1 LLDAVTTAPHALSRV
16 TVQAPGG
23 YGKSVLLRELS
34 RIYRRAGVPVVDG
47 WQEVSPQNGPFVLFL
62 DDAHKVGTE
71 RLREL
76 RALVEARRPG
86 VVLAYRPWPRPA
98 ALAEL
103 LEPLRLDGQ
112 TLVLSPFT
120 LEQTAEHLGVE
131 PGSAAARYV
140 YAQTG
145 GVPRLVDRL
154 APVAERPDGGLTP
167 QALAPFRTDLDDL
180 DADLR
185 ALLLAAA
192 TGVELATDLLGALL
206 DRPPDAVDELLEAAR
221 ATGLVAPDG
230 RLVPV
235 ARRTV
240 ASLSP
245 AAHRT
250 AVWQRLAELQ
260 LARGGPVLPLV
271 RALREAGVGGGGLA
285 TTFEA
290 AAEEALVDEPAL
302 AAELFAVAASA
313 GRPTD
318 ARRALAAAL
327 SGDLDLG
334 LRLAD
339 RLVAAEGSPDRAV
352 GAAVA
357 GSALAHR
364 GQLARSAELYRWS
377 GTTSSVSFAAIGFIG
392 TGQLDRADDLVSPD
406 GPPTLLTGAAALM
419 ASGIRESLAGSP
431 APALSTL
438 VQAADLLEPAGRAVL
453 LPDSPAALAAIVA
466 IHCGELETGES
477 VLDRAVRAEVGAT
490 LMSRRHRLLQ
500 AWLHMVRGRTAAAAE
515 LRSAVRAAWPEE
527 RGEEAGRAGRPGSG
541 GSGADAGTHGAGTPG
556 AGAHGAGSLEPR
568 DLLFAAAL
576 EAGIA
581 RRDSDLAALHRAW
594 SRARE
599 AVVRHPVD
607 LYSLLPLGELAIAAA
622 RLGEYPRI
630 ATHLAEAWRLLD
642 RLGRPPLWTAPLHWA
657 GVHAAIIAEK
667 PTSADEHAA
676 ALVATAQH
684 SRYGSVLAAAAES
697 WLETLRGVVDP
708 AKVEAAARGLHGA
721 GLWWDGARLAGQAA
735 IRTSDRKAMTAL
747 LDCARLLQGSARGGG
762 SPSAVRPGVAQVT
775 EAFTV
780 PGQSLL
786 SEREKEVADLVLD
799 GLTYRQI
806 GDRLFISAKTV
817 EHHMARMRQRLGCA
831 NRGDLLAKLR
841 AMADR
846 PGAAARQAPWPRR
859 PAD

>member
-1 LLDAVTTAPHALSRV
+1 LSSRIVLAPRLVLDEQTAALLDAATAAPHAPLRV
-16 TVQAPGG
+16 AIQAPGG
-23 YGKSVLLRELS
+23 YGKSLLLRELA
-34 RIYRRAGVPVVDG
+34 RIYRRVEVPVADA
-47 WQEVSPQNGPFVLFL
+47 WQDESLPDDPFVLFL
-62 DDAHKVGTE
+62 DDAHRLGNE

-86 VVLAYRPWPRPA
+86 LVLAYRPWPRPA
-98 ALAEL
+98 ALVEMLEL
-103 LEPLRLDGQ
+103 LRLDGPP
-112 TLVLSPFT
+112 LVLSPFT
-120 LEQTAEHLGVE
+120 VEQTAKHLGIE
-131 PGSAAARYV
+131 AATAAAKYV

-154 APVAERPDGGLTP
+154 APVAERPDGGVPP
-167 QALAPFRTDLDDL
+167 QVLVQFRADLDDL

-185 ALLLAAA
+185 ALLLAAV
-192 TGVELATDLLGALL
+192 TGVELPTDLLGALL
-206 DRPPDAVDELLEAAR
+206 DRAPEAVDDLLEEAR

-235 ARRTV
+235 ARRAV

-250 AVWQRLAELQ
+250 TVWQRLAELQ
-260 LARGGPVLPLV
+260 VARGGAVLPLV
-271 RALREAGVGGGGLA
+271 RALRDAGVSGGA
-285 TTFEA
+285 FAAMFEA

-327 SGDLDLG
+327 SGDLDSG

-352 GAAVA
+352 GAAVS

-364 GQLARSAELYRWS
+364 GQLGRSAELYRWS

-392 TGQLDRADDLVSPD
+392 TGQLGRADDLVPPD

-419 ASGIRESLAGSP
+419 ASGIRESLTGS
-431 APALSTL
+431 ATAALSTL
-438 VQAADLLEPAGRAVL
+438 VQAAALLEPAGRAVL
-453 LPDSPAALAAIVA
+453 LPDSPAALAALVA
-466 IHCGELETGES
+466 LHCGELDTGEA
-477 VLDRAVRAEVGAT
+477 VLDRAIAADVGAA

-500 AWLHMVRGRTAAAAE
+500 GWMQMVRGRTAVAAEHLAAA
-515 LRSAVRAAWPEE
+515 AAGP
-527 RGEEAGRAGRPGSG
+527 RP
-541 GSGADAGTHGAGTPG
+541 
-556 AGAHGAGSLEPR
+556 LEPR
-568 DLLFAAAL
+568 DLLFATAL
-576 EAGIA
+576 EVGIA
-581 RRDSDLAALHRAW
+581 RRNSDLAALHRAW
-594 SRARE
+594 AQARE
-599 AVVRHPVD
+599 AVMRHPVD
-607 LYSLLPLGELAIAAA
+607 LYSLLPLGELAVAAA
-622 RLGEYPRI
+622 RLGEQARI
-630 ATHLAEAWRLLD
+630 AIHLAEGWRLLD
-642 RLGRPPLWTAPLHWA
+642 RIGRPPLWTAPLHWC
-657 GVHAAIIAEK
+657 GLHTAIIAEE
-667 PTSADEHAA
+667 PTTADEHAA

-684 SRYGSVLAAAAES
+684 SRYGAVVAAAAES
-697 WLETLRGVVDP
+697 WLETLRGAVDP

-762 SPSAVRPGVAQVT
+762 SPAAVQPAVAQVT
-775 EAFTV
+775 EGFTA
-780 PGQSLL
+780 PAESLL
-786 SEREKEVADLVLD
+786 SEREQEVADLVLD

-817 EHHMARMRQRLGCA
+817 EHHVARMRQRLGCA

-841 AMADR
+841 AMAADR
-846 PGAAARQAPWPRR
+846 PGAASRRAPWPRR
-859 PAD
+859 PMD